1 MTDKLKP
8 LRARLRK
15 LDTEPLI
22 RRCEFLLNRIK
33 MDQREIDAIRKELE
47 RRENVESR

>member
-1 MTDKLKP
+1 MADKLKP

-15 LDTEPLI
+15 MDVQTLSS
-22 RRCEFLLNRIK
+22 RCEFLLNRMK

-47 RRENVESR
+47 RRVERG

>member
-15 LDTEPLI
+15 MELQQLI
-22 RRCEFLLNRIK
+22 NRCEFLINRIK
-33 MDQREIDAIRKELE
+33 MDQREIDAIRKERE
-47 RRENVESR
+47 RRTPGG

>member
-1 MTDKLKP
+1 MADKLKP

-15 LDTEPLI
+15 MDVQTLNN
-22 RRCEFLLNRIK
+22 RCEFLLNRMK

-47 RRENVESR
+47 RR

>member
-15 LDTEPLI
+15 MESQQLI
-22 RRCEFLLNRIK
+22 NRCNFLLNRSK

-47 RRENVESR
+47 KRTPNGNA